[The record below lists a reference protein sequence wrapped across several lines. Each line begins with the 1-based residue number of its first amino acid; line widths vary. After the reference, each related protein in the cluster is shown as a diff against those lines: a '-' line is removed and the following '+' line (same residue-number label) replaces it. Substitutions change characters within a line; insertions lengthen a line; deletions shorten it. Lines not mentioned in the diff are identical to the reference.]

1 MADNNPWGIL
11 GNPSKEKIQEYVN
24 MPYGEFRKFVKSFK
38 GKKAQNYT
46 VTVSKRVYSTYET
59 KVSVVATSHKKAL
72 EQVMVMPKSKL
83 EFSDVPVKVN
93 LEEYSYGCAW
103 RENE

>member
-1 MADNNPWGIL
+1 MTDIQPWGIL
-11 GNPSKEKIQEYVN
+11 GNPSKEKIQEYCN

-38 GKKAQNYT
+38 GKKADNFT
-46 VTVSKRVYSTYET
+46 VDVTKKVYSTYTT
-59 KVSVVATSHKKAL
+59 KVKVVATSHKNAL
-72 EQVMVMPKSKL
+72 EQVMVIPKSKL

-103 RENE
+103 RD